1 MKKNLLFASLIILL
15 SCNSNQPAQTEPA
28 KPAPDTVAAVQDINS
43 PYPIRYS
50 SKFVMGNPKY
60 AENILTL
67 WKDYDNGTLSAHK
80 DLLADSIQAF
90 LGNGAMM
97 HSSRDSVIAGIQKH
111 RNTLSAA
118 VDRVDAVTALK
129 STDKNEDWVLIW
141 GTETDTYKNG
151 KIDSVNLQET
161 WRINKD
167 GKADM
172 ILQYARPAAPPKK

>member
-1 MKKNLLFASLIILL
+1 MKRNLLFACLFILV
-15 SCNSNQPAQTEPA
+15 SCNSNQPAQTESA
-28 KPAPDTVAAVQDINS
+28 KPAPDTVAVQNINS
-43 PYPIRYS
+43 PYAIGYS

-80 DLLADSIQAF
+80 DLFADSIMAF

-97 HSSRDSVIAGIQKH
+97 HASRDSVIAGIQKH
-111 RNTLSAA
+111 RNSLSAA
-118 VDRVDAVTALK
+118 VDRVDAVMAVK

-141 GTETDTYKNG
+141 GIETDTYKNG

-172 ILQYARPAAPPKK
+172 LLQYMRPAAPPKK